1 MSTQNRQMRLLA
13 APFLVVLAILVVWPL
28 ASVVSDSFIAG
39 GALSLANYRTILTDA
54 FYLQSF
60 LTTTIISLASTAAGL
75 VLGFLV
81 AVALRARSGGTRRTV
96 MAFANIGANFAG
108 VPLAMALIFL
118 FGLNGMFTLLLKE
131 LGLINDFNVYS
142 LTGLIIAY
150 CYFQVALATLLITPA
165 LTAVGRDIEEAAAL
179 IGVGKL
185 RFWLKI
191 GLPTVARQLVA
202 ISILLFAN
210 AMGTF
215 ATTFALTGTSI
226 NIVTIRISELV
237 SGDIFSD
244 PNLANA
250 IAICLLLALLAPI
263 TASQILAGEKR
274 R

>member
-1 MSTQNRQMRLLA
+1 MSTQNRQMRLLT

-60 LTTTIISLASTAAGL
+60 ATTTIISLASTAAGL

-131 LGLINDFNVYS
+131 LGLIDDFNVYS

-165 LTAVGRDIEEAAAL
+165 LTAVGQDIEEAAAL

-202 ISILLFAN
+202 IAILLFAN

-226 NIVTIRISELV
+226 NVVTIRISELV

>member
-226 NIVTIRISELV
+226 NVVTIRISELV

>member
-1 MSTQNRQMRLLA
+1 
-13 APFLVVLAILVVWPL
+13 
-28 ASVVSDSFIAG
+28 
-39 GALSLANYRTILTDA
+39 
-54 FYLQSF
+54 
-60 LTTTIISLASTAAGL
+60 
-75 VLGFLV
+75 
-81 AVALRARSGGTRRTV
+81 

-131 LGLINDFNVYS
+131 LGLIDDFNVYS
-142 LTGLIIAY
+142 FTGLIIAY
-150 CYFQVALATLLITPA
+150 CYFQVALATLLIMPA
-165 LTAVGRDIEEAAAL
+165 LAAVGQDIEEAAAL

-185 RFWLKI
+185 RFWLRV

-202 ISILLFAN
+202 IAILLFAN

-226 NIVTIRISELV
+226 NVVTIRISELV

-250 IAICLLLALLAPI
+250 IAYAFWSCFSCPSPQARYWR
-263 TASQILAGEKR
+263 EKKHR
-274 R
+274 

>member
-1 MSTQNRQMRLLA
+1 MSVQNHKMRLLA
-13 APFLVVLAILVVWPL
+13 APFLGVIAILVIWPL
-28 ASVVSDSFIAG
+28 ASVVKDSFFAA
-39 GALSLANYRTILTDA
+39 GALSLANYRAILTDA

-60 LTTTIISLASTAAGL
+60 ATTTVISLISTATGL
-75 VLGFLV
+75 VFGFLV
-81 AVALRARSGGTRRTV
+81 AVALRARSGAARRTV

-131 LGLINDFNVYS
+131 LGLIDDFNVYS
-142 LTGLIIAY
+142 FTGLIIAY

-165 LTAVGRDIEEAAAL
+165 LAAVGQDIEEAAAL

-185 RFWLKI
+185 RFWLRV

-202 ISILLFAN
+202 IAILLFAN

-226 NIVTIRISELV
+226 NVVTIRISELV

-250 IAICLLLALLAPI
+250 IAICLLVVLLVPI
-263 TASQILAGEKR
+263 TASQILAGEKHR
-274 R
+274 

>member
-1 MSTQNRQMRLLA
+1 MSVQNRKMRLLA
-13 APFLVVLAILVVWPL
+13 APFLGVIAILVLWPL
-28 ASVVSDSFIAG
+28 ASVITDSFFAG

-60 LTTTIISLASTAAGL
+60 ATTTIISLISTGTGL

-81 AVALRARSGGTRRTV
+81 AVALRARSGGTRRIV

-131 LGLINDFNVYS
+131 LGLIDDFNVYS
-142 LTGLIIAY
+142 FTGLIIAY

-165 LTAVGRDIEEAAAL
+165 LAAVGQDIEEAAAL

-185 RFWLKI
+185 RFWLRV
-191 GLPTVARQLVA
+191 GLPTVVRQLLA
-202 ISILLFAN
+202 IAILLFAN
-210 AMGTF
+210 AMSTF

-226 NIVTIRISELV
+226 NVVTIRISELV

-250 IAICLLLALLAPI
+250 IAICLLVVLLVPI

>member
-13 APFLVVLAILVVWPL
+13 APFLVLLAILVVWPL

-81 AVALRARSGGTRRTV
+81 AVALRSRSGGTRRTV

-108 VPLAMALIFL
+108 EPLAMALIFL

-131 LGLINDFNVYS
+131 LGLIDDFNVYS

-202 ISILLFAN
+202 IAILLFAN

-226 NIVTIRISELV
+226 NVVTIRISELV